1 MSKDYFHIS
10 SHGLETKDIF
20 KTTSDFI
27 SGMNDIAIC
36 VLGFDVSILCFCL
49 MSNHF
54 HFVLYGTQVECER
67 FAEEYKRRCAIRMR
81 YGSGDVHAMKA
92 VEVQLFLI
100 DSQEYLENV
109 IAYVLRNPLAAGI
122 CMMPYHYRWSSM
134 MEYFSGG
141 RQCQGKCVNEMS
153 ERMRFRILKSRT
165 SVPDHY
171 VVDESGMIFP
181 SCYVD
186 VAAVE
191 KIFRHPARLLVSI
204 ARKVEA
210 DIEIK
215 FGISDTVCMNY
226 NDIKSQLPDLVRR
239 EFGKDSINQLSM
251 DERIKLCLHLKRNFR
266 AGVKQI
272 ARLTHLDPSLVS
284 KVI

>member
-1 MSKDYFHIS
+1 MSKCYFHIS
-10 SHGLETKDIF
+10 SHGLETNDIF
-20 KTTSDFI
+20 KTPADFI

-36 VLGFDVSILCFCL
+36 VLGFDVRVLCFCL

-54 HFVLYGTQVECER
+54 HFVLYGTQKDCER

-81 YGSGDVHAMKA
+81 YSSGDVHAMKA
-92 VEVQLFLI
+92 VEVQLFPI
-100 DSQEYLENV
+100 DSNEYLENV

-171 VVDESGMIFP
+171 IVDEFGMILP

-210 DIEIK
+210 DVEIA
-215 FGISDTVCMNY
+215 FGISDTVCMSY
-226 NDIKSQLPDLVRR
+226 NDIKSQLPDLIRR
-239 EFGKDSINQLSM
+239 EFGKESINQLSM
-251 DERIKLCLHLKRNFR
+251 DQRIKLCLYLKRNFR
-266 AGVKQI
+266 AGIKQI
-272 ARLTHLDPSLVS
+272 SRLTHLDPNLVS

>member
-1 MSKDYFHIS
+1 MSKCYFHIS

-20 KTTSDFI
+20 KTTADFI
-27 SGMNDIAIC
+27 SGMNDISIC
-36 VLGFDVSILCFCL
+36 VLGFDVSVLCFCL

-54 HFVLYGTQVECER
+54 HFVLYGTQTECES

-81 YGSGDVHAMKA
+81 YGAGDIHAMKD
-92 VEVQLFLI
+92 VEIQLFLI
-100 DSQEYLENV
+100 NSQEYLENV

-122 CMMPYHYRWSSM
+122 CTMPYHYRWSSL

-141 RQCQGKCVNEMS
+141 RQCRGKYVNEMT
-153 ERMRFRILKSRT
+153 ERMRFRTLKSRV

-171 VVDESGMIFP
+171 IVDESGMILP

-191 KIFRHPARLLVSI
+191 KIFRHPARLLASI

-210 DIEIK
+210 DVEIT
-215 FGISDTVCMNY
+215 FGISDTVCMSY
-226 NDIKSQLPDLVRR
+226 NDIKSQLPDLIRR

-251 DERIKLCLHLKRNFR
+251 DQRIKLCLHLKRNFR

-272 ARLTHLDPSLVS
+272 SRLTHLDPSLVS

>member
-1 MSKDYFHIS
+1 MSKCYFHIS
-10 SHGLETKDIF
+10 SHGLETNDIF
-20 KTTSDFI
+20 KTPADFI

-36 VLGFDVSILCFCL
+36 VLGFDVRVLCFCL

-54 HFVLYGTQVECER
+54 HFVLYGTQKDCER

-81 YGSGDVHAMKA
+81 YSSGDVHAMKA
-92 VEVQLFLI
+92 VEVQLFPI
-100 DSQEYLENV
+100 DSNEYLENV

-171 VVDESGMIFP
+171 IVDEFGMILP

-186 VAAVE
+186 AVAVE

-226 NDIKSQLPDLVRR
+226 NDIKSQLPDLIRR
-239 EFGKDSINQLSM
+239 EFGKESINQLSM
-251 DERIKLCLHLKRNFR
+251 DQRIKLCLYLKRNFR
-266 AGVKQI
+266 AGIKQI
-272 ARLTHLDPSLVS
+272 SRLTHLDPSLVS